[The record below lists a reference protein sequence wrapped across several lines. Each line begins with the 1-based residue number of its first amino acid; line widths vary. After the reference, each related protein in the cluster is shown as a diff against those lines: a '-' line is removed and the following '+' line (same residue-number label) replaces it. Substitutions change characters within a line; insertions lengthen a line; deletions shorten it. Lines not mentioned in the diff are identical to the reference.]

1 MKKVSEQLDQS
12 TTYLEAILAICPDEV
27 HFDNRGVLTTD
38 KCPGAY
44 RLCTCQ
50 EEDEMCQ
57 KFEQCSECLAQ
68 PVSMYGHDTL
78 NMLAKLV
85 AEVEDSYEKGVG
97 RVNEKK

>member
-1 MKKVSEQLDQS
+1 MKRSEQLDQA
-12 TTYLEAILAICPDEV
+12 TTYLEAIRAISPEEV
-27 HFDNRGVLTTD
+27 HIDKFGVLVTG

-50 EEDEMCQ
+50 EEDEMCE
-57 KFEQCSECLAQ
+57 KLDCFECLAQ

-85 AEVEDSYEKGVG
+85 AEVEQSYEKGG
-97 RVNEKK
+97 TNCEQSF